1 MKSLEWLSEWIKQ
14 IILIVLVATFVDLLL
29 PNQSFD
35 RYVKLVLGLLIIMA
49 ILTPILQ
56 LLNQDIDFT
65 ASRLLEL
72 EQPVATLDSLQTIHA
87 KSKQLQAQQLQ
98 QIQQTWEQKM
108 EQLLAEDLQ
117 QQFSL
122 QNVKVKVKAR
132 IQEER
137 TPQILAIEVQAEK
150 GPQQQQ
156 KASQQPSS
164 IQPVEAIEVEM
175 GKKQANKQQD
185 HKLSEQIK
193 KYIQQNWKIKE
204 DQVDVTVESDA

>member
-1 MKSLEWLSEWIKQ
+1 MEWLSEWIKQ